1 MHVKILVTDYDY
13 ESQVEENWFQ
23 VCNKLAVCIGVWL
36 RGDEELENYR

>member
-36 RGDEELENYR
+36 RGVEEVDNH